1 MDTPALTRFDLA
13 AMEAP
18 GNSASEAAR
27 VGPIRAPR
35 LEIGGERSR
44 PLVERWGF
52 AHESG
57 PAEEMVL

>member
-1 MDTPALTRFDLA
+1 METPID
-13 AMEAP
+13 
-18 GNSASEAAR
+18 SASEAAR
-27 VGPIRAPR
+27 ARPRRAPR

-44 PLVERWGF
+44 PLVECRGF